1 MKFQKIM
8 LWGWFGFENLGDDLL
23 LNTMLTNLSS
33 NRRFITIPMSIE
45 YDIAIDNLKQID
57 RSYKELFKGAFNNE
71 VLIIGPGGLFPFD
84 NVKKVF
90 IYLMIT
96 LLWKVLGHRVAYF
109 GVGISDR
116 MSFLSRK
123 LWGMIAFLSDLFI
136 TRSPH
141 VIEKLGLSETS
152 KKHTMADTVF
162 ASNLSFAEYC
172 NENRVAVFVANLKQQ
187 EMEKEYNT
195 TVKTWQEIVSVL
207 LDRGLAVDLFAFTK
221 GTDDKLVSDIAKPLL
236 NRGGYTQ
243 SFMKM
248 RLTPLLS

>member
-8 LWGWFGFENLGDDLL
+8 LWGWFGFENLGDNLL

-96 LLWKVLGHRVAYF
+96 LLWKVLGHRVVYF
-109 GVGISDR
+109 GVGISDC

-123 LWGMIAFLSDLFI
+123 LWGMIVFLSDLFI
-136 TRSPH
+136 TRSHH

-162 ASNLSFAEYC
+162 TSNLLFAEYC
-172 NENRVAVFVANLKQQ
+172 KEDRVAIFVANLKQPG
-187 EMEKEYNT
+187 MEKEYNT
-195 TVKTWQEIVSVL
+195 TVKTWQEIVSAL
-207 LDRGLAVDLFAFTK
+207 LDRGLTVDLFAFTK
-221 GTDDKLVSDIAKPLL
+221 GTDDKLVSDIATAFIEGGGKHNLL
-236 NRGGYTQ
+236 R
-243 SFMKM
+243 
-248 RLTPLLS
+248 RCA